1 MSAAYTEYKR
11 RIYMRNTAVA
21 AVGVVLLVA
30 ALVVSMNTGYTKLSP
45 SDTFRIFLGGGTDA
59 ENLVL
64 FQFRLPRVIFAAMA
78 GAGLALS
85 GCIIQDVAKNPLAD
99 PGLLGINAGAGLAVL
114 LYVLFFGTTTYLA
127 VFTLPLLALAGAG
140 VTSVLIYLLAFKA
153 GEEISPVR
161 LILTGIAVQAGIFA
175 LTTVLVINL
184 DETQFDFVAMW
195 QAGSIWGSGW
205 KYVLALLPWQAV
217 LVPFVVYKSRVLDV
231 LSLDSG
237 AACSLGVGVEREQR
251 TLLFCAVAL
260 AASCVA
266 VSGNI
271 SFAGLI
277 APHMARRLVGPRHS
291 VLLPVCALTG
301 AVMVSAADTFARV
314 IVQPSEIP
322 TGIVTAVIGAPYFI
336 WLMTKK

>member
-1 MSAAYTEYKR
+1 MQTAYQIYKR
-11 RIYMRNTAVA
+11 KIFMRNTLVA
-21 AVGVVLLVA
+21 AAGILLLLA
-30 ALVVSMNTGYTKLSP
+30 ALVVSMNTGYTKLLP
-45 SDTFRIFLGGGTDA
+45 SDTFRILFGGGTDA
-59 ENLVL
+59 ENLIL
-64 FQFRLPRVIFAAMA
+64 YQFRLPRVILAAMA

-85 GCIIQDVAKNPLAD
+85 GCIIQDVTKNPLAD

-114 LYVLFFGTTTYLA
+114 LYVLFFGTATFLA
-127 VFTLPLLALAGAG
+127 VFTLPVLALAGAG
-140 VTSVLIYLLAFKA
+140 MTSVLIYLLAFKK
-153 GEEISPVR
+153 GEGTSPIR

-184 DETQFDFVAMW
+184 DETRFDFVAMW

-205 KYVLALLPWQAV
+205 KYVLALLPWQMV
-217 LVPFVVYKSRVLDV
+217 LIPFVVYRSRVLDV
-231 LSLDSG
+231 LSLDIC
-237 AACSLGVGVEREQR
+237 AACGLGVDVEKEQR
-251 TLLFCAVAL
+251 ILLFCAVAL

-277 APHMARRLVGPRHS
+277 APHMARRLVGPKHS

-301 AVMVSAADTFARV
+301 AVTVSAADTFARV

-322 TGIVTAVIGAPYFI
+322 TGIVTAVLGAPYFI
-336 WLMTKK
+336 WLLTRK